1 MSNVV
6 NGMLAGLV
14 ATVVLSLLMVLKNLM
29 GLMPDLNVIAML
41 AKQMGTGPLMGWVA
55 HFLIGVVGYGI
66 VYGLI
71 FSQLPLGGHAVR
83 GMTLGL
89 VGWLVMMV
97 VLLPMMGA
105 GLFGTQMPSGMM
117 VPVATLI
124 LHLIFGA
131 VLGLA
136 YSRSAYRD

>member
-1 MSNVV
+1 MSKVV

-14 ATVVLSLLMVLKNLM
+14 ATVVLSLLMVLKKM
-29 GLMPDLNVIAML
+29 VGLMPDLNVIAML

-55 HFLIGVVGYGI
+55 HFMIGVVGYGI

-71 FSQLPLGGHAVR
+71 FSKLPLGAHAVR
-83 GMTLGL
+83 GMALGV
-89 VGWLVMMV
+89 VGWLIMMV
-97 VLLPMMGA
+97 VLMPMMGG

-131 VLGLA
+131 VLGVVF
-136 YSRSAYRD
+136 SRSAYRD